1 MKRHIAFFLA
11 LLCLFSVLTGCGGKK
26 ELDPQA
32 LADDLLANAGFV
44 DSLNKLEPVIVPML
58 YAGLS
63 ADDYS
68 DVLAYAG
75 TGATAEEIVIFT
87 AKSEDAAKRIRSAAE
102 THIKDRIESFKN
114 YGPAASLALEN
125 AVLKQSGKY
134 VVVVVC
140 SDGKTA
146 AKIADKYI

>member
-1 MKRHIAFFLA
+1 MKKRIAFLLA
-11 LLCLFSVLTGCGGKK
+11 LICILSALAGCGGKK

-58 YAGLS
+58 YAGLNEN
-63 ADDYS
+63 DYS
-68 DVLAYAG
+68 SVLAYAG

-87 AKSEDAAKRIRSAAE
+87 ARDEAAAKRISAVAE

-114 YGPAASLALEN
+114 YGPAAAMALDS
-125 AVLKQSGKY
+125 ATLKQSGNH

-140 SDGKTA
+140 SDSAGA
-146 AKIADKYI
+146 AKITDKYI

>member
-1 MKRHIAFFLA
+1 MKKQIAILLA
-11 LLCLFSVLTGCGGKK
+11 LLCLASVFTGCGAKK

-32 LADDLLANAGFV
+32 LADDLLKNAGFV

-75 TGATAEEIVIFT
+75 TGATAEEIVIFS
-87 AKSEDAAKRIRSAAE
+87 AKSEDAAKQIRSVAE

-114 YGPAASLALEN
+114 YGPAASMALEN

-140 SDGKTA
+140 SDGAAA
-146 AKIADKYI
+146 AKIVDKYI